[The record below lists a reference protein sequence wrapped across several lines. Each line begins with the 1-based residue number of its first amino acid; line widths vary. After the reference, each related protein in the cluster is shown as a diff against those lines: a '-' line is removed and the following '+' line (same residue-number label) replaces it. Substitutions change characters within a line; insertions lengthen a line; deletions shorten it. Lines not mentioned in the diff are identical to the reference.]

1 MQILKSL
8 LLVLLLPAFGYSQQ
22 LSGIW
27 TGTLSNDSLTVR
39 KDQSFEI
46 ALTEYRDKVYG
57 YVYSTFVVNDSL
69 FYIIKRV
76 KGEINGG
83 ICVVE
88 DEEIITHNFQRKP
101 EKDVRVFYTFHQ
113 NQQDSSWTIDGN
125 WKTNTTKKYYSIS
138 GGISAMQEKD
148 ISRSKLY
155 DHLGDLN
162 LQQTLSFNKPT
173 DLNSEKRTPMVTDP
187 KKSVAKI
194 RVKTD
199 NDKREVVNKNQPK
212 QEAKNDIAKAE
223 QKPVDTKQTQNI
235 TKADT
240 KKPVDTNTVVQKPEA
255 KNDIAVTNQKAGEKK
270 PTEDYVYAELKKA
283 ERKLKPAAEMVSERT
298 SVPSETIYFK
308 SDSLVLAL
316 YDNGEVDGDTVSV
329 IMNGEVII
337 EKQVLKS
344 AAFKK
349 TIYLAPD
356 ESDSVLLVLYAEN
369 LGLYPPNTGLMII
382 KDGEE
387 SFYVR
392 FKADY
397 SQNAAILLRRKYK

>member
-1 MQILKSL
+1 MQTFKSL
-8 LLVLLLPAFGYSQQ
+8 LLVFLLPAFGYSQQ

-46 ALTEYRDKVYG
+46 GLTEYRDKVYG
-57 YVYSTFVVNDSL
+57 YAYSTFVVNDTL

-76 KGEINGG
+76 KGEIKNGVC
-83 ICVVE
+83 IVE
-88 DEEIITHNFQRKP
+88 DDEIITHNFQRKP
-101 EKDVRVFYTFHQ
+101 DKGVRVEYTFHQ
-113 NQQDSSWTIDGN
+113 NQQDSTWTIDGN

-138 GGISAMQEKD
+138 GGINALQEKD

-162 LQQTLSFNKPT
+162 LQQTLSFNNPRDIK
-173 DLNSEKRTPMVTDP
+173 SEKRTPVVTDA
-187 KKSVAKI
+187 KKSVTKTN
-194 RVKTD
+194 VKPVD
-199 NDKREVVNKNQPK
+199 DKPKTVNPNPPK
-212 QEAKNDIAKAE
+212 QEVKNDIAKVE
-223 QKPVDTKQTQNI
+223 QKPVDNKQINDI
-235 TKADT
+235 IKADT
-240 KKPVDTNTVVQKPEA
+240 KKSVDTNAIVQKP
-255 KNDIAVTNQKAGEKK
+255 KVKTDVAVTDQKINEKK
-270 PTEDYVYAELKKA
+270 PAEDFVYAELKKS
-283 ERKLKPAAEMVSERT
+283 ERKLKPAAEMVAERT

-329 IMNGEVII
+329 IMNGEIII

-369 LGLYPPNTGLMII
+369 LGLYPPNTGLLIV

-397 SQNAAILLRRKYK
+397 DQNAAILLRRKPK